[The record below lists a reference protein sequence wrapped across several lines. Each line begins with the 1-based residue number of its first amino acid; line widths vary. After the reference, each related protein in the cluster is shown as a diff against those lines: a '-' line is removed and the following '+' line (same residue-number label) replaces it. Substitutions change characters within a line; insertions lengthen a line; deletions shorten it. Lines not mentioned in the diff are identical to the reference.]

1 MPTAMPR
8 TNTIEFDS
16 AKRLIMSKG
25 TAEPEQQSEH
35 QSLMLKLSSLLQS
48 SLDLDHVLAIFHE
61 ELRSL
66 VHFSG
71 LVYEHES
78 QLIKVSLGKKAT
90 HSCGY
95 RITTAQ
101 DHLGE
106 ITFYRGKRF
115 QESELEFV
123 EEILGSLIWPLRNAL
138 QYREAL
144 KASLTDP
151 LTGSGNRLA
160 LDNTLLRE
168 VELAKRHG
176 SSLSLLILDLDNF
189 KEVNDSHG
197 HKTGD
202 AVLQRVASELA
213 AVNRQTDLSF
223 RYGGEEFVVLLNKTD
238 LDGAVVIAER
248 IRSAIEDANVK
259 VGNKELKVTVSIG
272 ASSLKPNDNRDRL
285 FQRADKA
292 LYQAKKAGKNTVMG
306 L

>member
-8 TNTIEFDS
+8 SNTIEFDS
-16 AKRLIMSKG
+16 AKRLIMSKSA
-25 TAEPEQQSEH
+25 TDPVQDSEH
-35 QSLMLKLSSLLQS
+35 QSLKLKLSSVLQS
-48 SLDLDHVLAIFHE
+48 SLDLDHVLAIFYE

-66 VHFSG
+66 IHFSG
-71 LVYEHES
+71 LVYEHEN
-78 QLIKVSLGKKAT
+78 QLVKINLGKKAT

-115 QESELEFV
+115 KESELEFV
-123 EEILGSLIWPLRNAL
+123 EEILGSLIWPLRNTL

-168 VELAKRHG
+168 VELAKRH
-176 SSLSLLILDLDNF
+176 SSPLSVLVLDLDNF
-189 KEVNDSHG
+189 KEVNDKHG
-197 HKTGD
+197 HKAGD
-202 AVLQRVASELA
+202 AVLKTIASELA
-213 AVNRQTDLSF
+213 VVNRQTDLSF
-223 RYGGEEFVVLLNKTD
+223 RYGGEEFVVLLNKTF
-238 LDGAVVIAER
+238 LDGAIVIAER
-248 IRSAIEDANVK
+248 IRSAIEGTSVK
-259 VGNKELKVTVSIG
+259 IGNKELKVTVSVG

-292 LYQAKKAGKNTVMG
+292 LYQAKKAGKNTVVG